1 MNDRTTTAA
10 YADKQAQ
17 VIIQRPACTR
27 QVSESGVTLQVALP
41 GVRKEDL
48 KLTLNQS
55 ILQLEAN
62 RTAGVPDDWKA
73 HTNHPEKVSY
83 EIGFELDAKLD
94 GGNVRAGLEN
104 GVLTLYIPVR
114 EEAKAR
120 NILVN

>member
-1 MNDRTTTAA
+1 MNDHNTAA
-10 YADKQAQ
+10 CATKEAQATT
-17 VIIQRPACTR
+17 QRPAYTR
-27 QVSESGVTLQVALP
+27 QVTESGVTLQVALP

-55 ILQLEAN
+55 VLQLEAN
-62 RTAGVPDDWKA
+62 RTTEIPDDWKT
-73 HTNHPEKVSY
+73 HSNHPPKVSY
-83 EIGFELDAKLD
+83 ELGFQLDAKLD

-104 GVLTLYIPVR
+104 GILTLYIPVK